1 MVSRIERNIVKEI
14 LRDCRPKN
22 IQPNENFV
30 MYVVKL
36 FLLDPNWGITENL
49 LTSRAN
55 VQTFVKY
62 MINQLGSKDSVD
74 MMTLKMQFYYMWST
88 EHIQDVLTNNTSS
101 LLAKLSPIK
110 DQICL
115 IRRIS
120 TEEDMDNLRRLIV
133 VYIVFLSGLG
143 NAMRDEVFLEGLTA
157 MKSVMTEEELRE
169 FCTIGKDQKETQLK
183 ELSKIVCGIR
193 LFNKYCDKG
202 GVGIPDLAEIFKSAV
217 KIVRDEMDLI
227 LLKVLAKVEYLTK
240 LFEKYYAM
248 RKYGPL
254 YFMESVFPSHVE
266 KGYIEF
272 CKDQLIHYR
281 QYEVIIRKNIES
293 AEALINKVTEIEENI
308 NTLMEH
314 IFTIVST
321 RLAVPVKIIF
331 PLFNRLSDLWT
342 DLQHQ
347 MILLTRHS
355 NIMSNLDTYSK
366 MLSFNHALIEDLLRE
381 EYVLENIYIVE
392 TVDCCLIKYKDL
404 IDIVD
409 LDDYENVHLEYLG
422 FCCYKLVES
431 NGALIPG
438 ITDIGVAVYN
448 GKFYAF
454 SSAEAYHCFKLK
466 PQEYINRVLYL
477 ARKKPQ
483 LIHFLMLDKELL
495 SVSNVKKLVG
505 EKLYV
510 KKSTS
515 VKVQTENRY
524 VVPPSKDVSY
534 KWNVWD
540 LKREVILMSNLLN
553 CKTVSTQTVKS
564 HSTNALSSQT
574 VLQKCEETQTTID
587 KYTSVPTPSN
597 FIFGLRGRKD
607 DKQFVLELTRPV
619 AE

>member
-101 LLAKLSPIK
+101 LLAKLSPIV

-120 TEEDMDNLRRLIV
+120 TENDMDNLRRLIV

-157 MKSVMTEEELRE
+157 MKSVMTEDELRE
-169 FCTIGKDQKETQLK
+169 FCTIAKDQKEIQLK

-217 KIVRDEMDLI
+217 KIVKDEMDLI

-240 LFEKYYAM
+240 IFEKYYAM

-321 RLAVPVKIIF
+321 RLAVPVNIIF

-366 MLSFNHALIEDLLRE
+366 MLPFNHALIEDLLRE

-392 TVDCCLIKYKDL
+392 TVDCCLIKYKDF

-466 PQEYINRVLYL
+466 PQE
-477 ARKKPQ
+477 
-483 LIHFLMLDKELL
+483 
-495 SVSNVKKLVG
+495 LVG

-607 DKQFVLELTRPV
+607 DKQFILELTRPV